1 LLFAEKYSNITVLA
15 EIAERGIKSNMEVF
29 TANEA
34 KNRFGEVILKSQRE
48 PVQVTKS
55 GKPVVMVVSMEE
67 YNTSEELKLRHVREH
82 IAESLKDIENGH
94 VEDGDAFFKDLTD
107 GKYD

>member
-1 LLFAEKYSNITVLA
+1 M
-15 EIAERGIKSNMEVF
+15 EIF

-55 GKPVVMVVSMEE
+55 GKPIVMVVSMEE
-67 YNTSEELKLRHVREH
+67 YNASEELKLRYVREH
-82 IAESLKDIENGH
+82 IDESLKDIENGNV
-94 VEDGDAFFKDLTD
+94 VEDGDAFFQDLMA

>member
-1 LLFAEKYSNITVLA
+1 
-15 EIAERGIKSNMEVF
+15 METF

-48 PVQVTKS
+48 PVRVTKS

-67 YNTSEELKLRHVREH
+67 YDASEELKLRYVREH
-82 IAESLKDIENGH
+82 IQESLKDMENGD
-94 VEDGDAFFKDLTD
+94 VEDGDVFFRDLMA

>member
-1 LLFAEKYSNITVLA
+1 M
-15 EIAERGIKSNMEVF
+15 EIF

-34 KNRFGEVILKSQRE
+34 KNHFGEIILKSQRE

-55 GKPVVMVVSMEE
+55 GKPIVMVVSMEE
-67 YNTSEELKLRHVREH
+67 YNASEELKLRYVREH
-82 IAESLKDIENGH
+82 IEESLKDIENGN
-94 VEDGDAFFKDLTD
+94 VEDGDVFFQDLMT

>member
-1 LLFAEKYSNITVLA
+1 M
-15 EIAERGIKSNMEVF
+15 EIF

-34 KNRFGEVILKSQRE
+34 KNHFGEVILKSQRE

-55 GKPVVMVVSMEE
+55 GKPIVMVVSMEE
-67 YNTSEELKLRHVREH
+67 YNASEELKLRYVREH
-82 IAESLKDIENGH
+82 IEESLKDIENGN
-94 VEDGDAFFKDLTD
+94 VEDGDVFFQDLMA